1 MDVTVLG
8 SANLDEVVRVARLPA
23 PGETVLARSRA
34 QLPGG
39 KGLNQAVAAA
49 RAGARTSFVAAV
61 GRDAAAELLLDTLR
75 GARVDTEAVR
85 RSGLPT
91 GTALVMVQES
101 GENSI
106 VVDAGANTDVRL
118 ERPGRDAVASA
129 RVLLAQLEVPLP
141 VVAEGAALARDT
153 GTTVVLNAAPAH
165 DLPDSLLS
173 LVDVLVV
180 NETEALSVSGA
191 AGLDAALDRLATRVL
206 AVVVTLGAAGAR
218 WQSSAGG
225 GEVPGRPATVVDT
238 TGAGDCFCGVLAATL
253 AAGAPLDAA
262 VRTGIAAASLSVER
276 AGAATSMPSRAE
288 IATHL
293 SPGG

>member
-23 PGETVLARSRA
+23 PGETVLALDRDR
-34 QLPGG
+34 LPGG

-49 RAGARTSFVAAV
+49 RAGAGTAFVGAV
-61 GRDAAAELLLDTLR
+61 GRDAAADLLLGVLGDAGADTAAV
-75 GARVDTEAVR
+75 ARSDR
-85 RSGLPT
+85 PT
-91 GTALVMVQES
+91 GTALVMVQDS

-106 VVDAGANTDVRL
+106 VVDPAANDDVRL
-118 ERPGRDAVASA
+118 DGACRTAVEEA

-141 VVAEGAALARDT
+141 VVAEGAAAARAA
-153 GTTVVLNAAPAH
+153 GTTVVLNAAPAR
-165 DLPDSLLS
+165 DLPGSLLT

-180 NETEALSVSGA
+180 NESEALSVSGA
-191 AGLDAALDRLATRVL
+191 TDVEAALDLLADRVP

-218 WQSSAGG
+218 WVSATGA

-253 AAGAPLDAA
+253 AAGSTLGEA
-262 VRTGIAAASLSVER
+262 VRVGVAAASLSVER
-276 AGAATSMPSRAE
+276 PGAAVSMPTRAD
-288 IATHL
+288 IAARL
-293 SPGG
+293 